1 MSNKEILDLTKKL
14 EESQLLVKDLTKQ
27 SLTLR
32 KAIWDMLNYASIF
45 LVLLDSKMIIKLCN
59 WRLTT
64 ALGFQEDKEVIGK
77 CWLTFIPEE
86 EIDRIKMIH
95 HDLAVNHN
103 DQEKQKNL
111 EVTNDIKTINGEIIT
126 VKWFNVQINSIYNM
140 TMSLG
145 LPINKPNLQESE
157 DSIRAYYRD
166 IIDKDRTMIRSLR
179 DVALKGV
186 EHINV
191 CEIDEDL
198 I

>member
-1 MSNKEILDLTKKL
+1 MSDKEILDLTKKL
-14 EESQLLVKDLTKQ
+14 EESQILVKDLKKQ

-64 ALGFQEDKEVIGK
+64 ALGFQEDKEVIGQ
-77 CWLTFIPEE
+77 CWLNFIPEE
-86 EIDRIKMIH
+86 NIDRIKMIH
-95 HDLAVNHN
+95 HDLSFNHKN
-103 DQEKQKNL
+103 TKKQKYL

-145 LPINKPNLQESE
+145 LQIDKPNLQESE

-166 IIDKDRTMIRSLR
+166 IIDKDRTMIKSLR
-179 DVALKGV
+179 DVALKGID
-186 EHINV
+186 HINV

-198 I
+198 V

>member
-1 MSNKEILDLTKKL
+1 MSDKEILDLTKKL
-14 EESQLLVKDLTKQ
+14 EESQLLVKDLKRQ

-64 ALGFQEDKEVIGK
+64 ALGFQEEKDVIGK

-145 LPINKPNLQESE
+145 LPINKPNIQESE

-166 IIDKDRTMIRSLR
+166 IIDKDRTMIKSLR

-198 I
+198 

>member
-1 MSNKEILDLTKKL
+1 MSDKEILDLTKKL
-14 EESQLLVKDLTKQ
+14 EESQLLVKDLKRQ